1 MPAVDRPGGRRAA
14 HAARDAEHDA
24 DQHGPTPGLGRVDER
39 LGPLDVEDV
48 AIGAEAAMLG
58 VEVAD
63 RVVARRA
70 LREVRV
76 EAARLRRRDVP
87 PARLTLRGRARA
99 ALGPPPSARPSRG
112 SGRGTGGGG
121 RRARAGR
128 RERATSAPVRA
139 CTRSARRR
147 GNRGRHPDERADRGE
162 KAEQEDLR
170 FRQSSLSA
178 AGRNSGRRPGLLQCA
193 LRGCSSM
200 VEPQP
205 SKLITRVRF
214 PPPASF
220 STALGMPIP
229 ERQRPRLRGLI
240 SLYVRIV
247 SGIVRVLIPVLF
259 LVGEVLGH

>member
-1 MPAVDRPGGRRAA
+1 MPALDRAGRRRPA

-24 DQHGPTPGLGRVDER
+24 DQHRPPPGLRRVDER
-39 LGPLDVEDV
+39 LGALDVEDV
-48 AIGAEAAMLG
+48 PIGAEAAMLG

-87 PARLTLRGRARA
+87 PALCRCAGALEQR
-99 ALGPPPSARPSRG
+99 LGPPPSARPSRG
-112 SGRGTGGGG
+112 SGRGTAAGG

-139 CTRSARRR
+139 CTRWRRVGR
-147 GNRGRHPDERADRGE
+147 DRGRHPDERAARGE
-162 KAEQEDLR
+162 KAEPEDLR
-170 FRQSSLSA
+170 FRQSSLST
-178 AGRNSGRRPGLLQCA
+178 AGRDSGRRPGLLQCA

-220 STALGMPIP
+220 N
-229 ERQRPRLRGLI
+229 RRGHAAPGKTEAP
-240 SLYVRIV
+240 SPGPHQ
-247 SGIVRVLIPVLF
+247 SM
-259 LVGEVLGH
+259 